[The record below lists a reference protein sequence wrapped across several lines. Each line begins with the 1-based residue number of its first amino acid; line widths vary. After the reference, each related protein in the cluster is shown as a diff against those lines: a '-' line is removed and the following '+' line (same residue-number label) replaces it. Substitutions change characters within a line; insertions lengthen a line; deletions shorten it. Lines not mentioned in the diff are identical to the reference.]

1 MFYVLTDALRNP
13 EDQSV
18 IYAPGE
24 VLSSGAVEYL
34 AQDLG
39 IDNFACLACTTK
51 PAAIRVQKSL
61 LTGPD
66 CDKWLPH
73 YAVSPELAEARA
85 NLAQVQ
91 EQAVKWEKTR
101 EEVDAAAFEVIKF
114 AQWGLDRHYGIYLA

>member
-1 MFYVLTDALRNP
+1 MFYVLTDAIRNP
-13 EDQSV
+13 EDQGAL
-18 IYAPGE
+18 YAPGE

-51 PAAIRVQKSL
+51 PAAIRIQKSL
-61 LTGPD
+61 LTGPE
-66 CDKWLPH
+66 CDRLLPH

-91 EQAVKWEKTR
+91 EQAVKGEKAR
-101 EEVDAAAFEVIKF
+101 VDVDAAVFEVIQIT
-114 AQWGLDRHYGIYLA
+114 QWDLDRHYGIYPA

>member
-1 MFYVLTDALRNP
+1 MFYVLTDAIRNP

-24 VLSSGAVEYL
+24 ILTSGAVEYL

-51 PAAIRVQKSL
+51 LAAIRVQKSL
-61 LTGPD
+61 LTGPE
-66 CDKWLPH
+66 CDRLLPH

-91 EQAVKWEKTR
+91 EQAVKWEKAR
-101 EEVDAAAFEVIKF
+101 ADVDAAVFEVIQIT
-114 AQWGLDRHYGIYLA
+114 QWDLDRHYGVYPA

>member
-1 MFYVLTDALRNP
+1 MFYVLTDAIRNP
-13 EDQSV
+13 EDQEAVYS
-18 IYAPGE
+18 PGE
-24 VLSSGAVEYL
+24 ILTSGAVEYL
-34 AQDLG
+34 AKELG
-39 IDNFACLACTTK
+39 IDSFDCKACTTEF
-51 PAAIRVQKSL
+51 AARLVQKSL

-101 EEVDAAAFEVIKF
+101 VDVDAAVFEVIQIT
-114 AQWGLDRHYGIYLA
+114 QWDLDRHYGIYPA

>member
-1 MFYVLTDALRNP
+1 MFYILTDALRNP

-24 VLSSGAVEYL
+24 VLSSEAVEYL
-34 AQDLG
+34 AQDLD

-51 PAAIRVQKSL
+51 LAASRVQKSL
-61 LTGPD
+61 LTGPE
-66 CDKWLPH
+66 CDRLLPD

-91 EQAVKWEKTR
+91 EQAARWKATQTD
-101 EEVDAAAFEVIKF
+101 VDAAVFEVIQIT
-114 AQWGLDRHYGIYLA
+114 QWDLDRHYGIYPA

>member
-34 AQDLG
+34 AQDMG
-39 IDNFACLACTTK
+39 IDNFACLACTTR
-51 PAAIRVQKSL
+51 PAAIRIQKSL
-61 LTGPD
+61 LTGPE
-66 CDKWLPH
+66 CDRLLPH

-91 EQAVKWEKTR
+91 ELAAKWGATQTEV
-101 EEVDAAAFEVIKF
+101 EEAAFEVIQIT
-114 AQWGLDRHYGIYLA
+114 QWDMDRHYGIYPA